1 MIVVYRP
8 ELESPPMDKECSIG
22 FSFVNGGGLPE
33 HIQITSG
40 VTRDFPEDVWER
52 IQGYD
57 VVKNLLRLGA
67 LRTEAEDVTETPAA
81 PSTTDSIENLPL
93 QEALGLVEDSFN
105 VEQLRRWDAK
115 ESRIRVKNSIAK
127 RITAITEGNG

>member
-33 HIQITSG
+33 HIQINSG
-40 VTRDFPEDVWER
+40 VTRDFPEDIWER

-67 LRTEAEDVTETPAA
+67 LRTEAEDVTETPVA
-81 PSTTDSIENLPL
+81 PSTTDSLETLPL

-105 VEQLRRWDAK
+105 IEQLRRWDAK

-127 RITAITEGNG
+127 RITAVTEGNG